1 MRMTPLMRA
10 LLLTLLFVP
19 ALAATEDL
27 TGKWSGSFSITTD
40 GQAHDES
47 AYMVFTQKGED
58 LTGTAGPTADQ
69 QWPIV
74 KGKVKGDK
82 VTFDVQ
88 SDNALI
94 HIELTFK
101 DGHLKGEAH
110 AEQDGRALSAVI
122 DLERVKA
129 P

>member
-1 MRMTPLMRA
+1 M
-10 LLLTLLFVP
+10 
-19 ALAATEDL
+19 
-27 TGKWSGSFSITTD
+27 D
-40 GQAHDES
+40 GQSHDES
-47 AYMVFTQKGED
+47 AYMLTQKGEE
-58 LTGTAGPTADQ
+58 LTGTAGPTAEQ
-69 QWPIV
+69 QWPIA
-74 KGKVKGDK
+74 KGTVKGDK

-101 DGHLKGEAH
+101 DGHLKGEAR
-110 AEQDGRALSAVI
+110 AEQDGRAMSAVI